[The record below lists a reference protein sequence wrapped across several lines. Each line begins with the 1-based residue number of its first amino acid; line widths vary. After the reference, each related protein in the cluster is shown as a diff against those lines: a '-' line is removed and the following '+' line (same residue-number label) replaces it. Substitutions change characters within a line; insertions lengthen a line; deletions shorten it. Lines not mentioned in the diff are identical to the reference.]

1 MDTIKKGT
9 VFKNNWAGTETYFMY
24 QHASGRYAVGIGVY
38 KDPKHDGWTHK
49 QGCKYYLSDL
59 KNDREHFPV
68 VGIAP
73 VKEMEELQLQML
85 DAVIEGDA
93 AERLL
98 TIQDLRSYVMEQY
111 QDAIHWD
118 DDRMQGMALAY
129 EDVLEKLE
137 KLEERL
143 PQIQQDKKSFYEI
156 KGDSKN
162 IITYDPERS
171 RLINKFFFSSMDKKQ
186 QQSREDS
193 ERDQE

>member
-1 MDTIKKGT
+1 MDNIKKGT
-9 VFKNNWAGTETYFMY
+9 VFKNTWAGTETYFMY
-24 QHASGRYAVGIGVY
+24 QRASGRYAVGIGVY
-38 KDPKHDGWTHK
+38 KDPKHGGWTHK

-73 VKEMEELQLQML
+73 VKEMKELQLQML
-85 DAVIEGDA
+85 DAVIEGNA
-93 AERLL
+93 AERPL
-98 TIQDLRSYVMEQY
+98 TMQEEIQDLRSYIMEQY

-143 PQIQQDKKSFYEI
+143 PQTQQ
-156 KGDSKN
+156 
-162 IITYDPERS
+162 
-171 RLINKFFFSSMDKKQ
+171 DKKQ

-193 ERDQE
+193 ERDQG